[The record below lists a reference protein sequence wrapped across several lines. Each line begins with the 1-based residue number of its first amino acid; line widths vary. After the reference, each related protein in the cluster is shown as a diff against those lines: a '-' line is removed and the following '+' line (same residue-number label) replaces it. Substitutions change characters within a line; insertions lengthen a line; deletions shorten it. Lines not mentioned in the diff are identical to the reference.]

1 MKRIFLMIGI
11 LSVASQIEVRGQNID
26 PFLSGAIIAANATE
40 NAKYNSIKDNQ
51 TAIEKAQVAT
61 IIVVDQVNQIQNKI
75 YNGLMQV
82 SSVLKN
88 AYQIKECLQ
97 ALNDILSYEED
108 MLAEAGQN
116 PLALAF
122 ALKIQNEMAGKAVA
136 YYADIQEMVLKANS
150 KDLLMTAGERENLLY
165 KIQLDLNTLRAMA
178 AYSYYKVHLAV
189 MQGIIN
195 SFNPFKGYVDVDGK
209 IVKDLLANWKH

>member
-1 MKRIFLMIGI
+1 MRLKLLLLFLAVIGF
-11 LSVASQIEVRGQNID
+11 SKTYCQNID
-26 PFLSGAIIAANATE
+26 PFLEGAIIVSSATE
-40 NAKYNSIKDNQ
+40 NTNYNNIKDNQ
-51 TAIEKAQVAT
+51 TAIQRAQEAT
-61 IIVVDQVNQIQNKI
+61 IVVVDQVNQIQNKI

>member
-1 MKRIFLMIGI
+1 MKRIFLIIGI
-11 LSVASQIEVRGQNID
+11 LSFASLIDVSGQNID
-26 PFLSGAIIAANATE
+26 PFLEGAIIATNASE
-40 NAKYNSIKDNQ
+40 NANYNNIKNNQ
-51 TAIEKAQVAT
+51 TAIQRAQEAT
-61 IIVVDQVNQIQNKI
+61 IVVVDQVNQIQNKI
-75 YNGLMQV
+75 YKGLMQV

-97 ALNDILSYEED
+97 ALNDILSYESD
-108 MLAEAGQN
+108 MLSEAKQN

-122 ALKIQNEMAGKAVA
+122 ALKIQNEMVSKAVA
-136 YYADIQEMVLKANS
+136 YYANISAVVLKANT
-150 KDLLMTAGERENLLY
+150 KDLLMDAGERGTLLY

-195 SFNPFKGYVDVDGK
+195 SFNPFKGYVDIDGK

>member
-1 MKRIFLMIGI
+1 MRLKLLFLVIT
-11 LSVASQIEVRGQNID
+11 LCFQKVYSQNID
-26 PFLSGAIIAANATE
+26 PFLEGAIITANATE
-40 NAKYNSIKDNQ
+40 NSNYKNIKENQ
-51 TAIEKAQVAT
+51 TAVQRAQEAT
-61 IIVVDQVNQIQNKI
+61 IIVVDQVNQIQHKI

-97 ALNDILSYEED
+97 ALKDILSYEAD
-108 MLAEAGQN
+108 MLAEARQN
-116 PLALAF
+116 PLALVF
-122 ALKIQNEMAGKAVA
+122 ALKIQNEMAEKAVA
-136 YYADIQEMVLKANS
+136 SFATIQTVVLKANT
-150 KDLLMTAGERENLLY
+150 KELLMTAGERENLLY
-165 KIQLDLNTLRAMA
+165 KIQLELNTLRAMA

-195 SFNPFKGYVDVDGK
+195 SFNPFKGYVDIDGK

>member
-1 MKRIFLMIGI
+1 MKSFLIVI
-11 LSVASQIEVRGQNID
+11 LIMFGASFIKVSGQNID
-26 PFLSGAIIAANATE
+26 PFLEGAIITANATE
-40 NAKYNSIKDNQ
+40 NASYNNIKDNQ
-51 TAIEKAQVAT
+51 TAIQRAQEAT
-61 IIVVDQVNQIQNKI
+61 IVVVDQVNQIQNKI
-75 YNGLMQV
+75 YKGLMQV

-88 AYQIKECLQ
+88 AYQVKECLQ
-97 ALNDILSYEED
+97 ALNDILSYESD
-108 MLAEAGQN
+108 MLSEAKQN

-122 ALKIQNEMAGKAVA
+122 ALKVQNEMAGKAAA
-136 YYADIQEMVLKANS
+136 YYTNISTFVLKANT
-150 KDLLMTAGERENLLY
+150 KDLLMDAGERSTLLY

-195 SFNPFKGYVDVDGK
+195 SFNPFKGYVDIDGK

>member
-1 MKRIFLMIGI
+1 MKRFLIFFLI
-11 LSVASQIEVRGQNID
+11 LTGTSFIKAGGQNID
-26 PFLSGAIIAANATE
+26 PFLEGAIITANATE
-40 NAKYNSIKDNQ
+40 NADYNNIKDNQ
-51 TAIEKAQVAT
+51 TAIQKAQEAT
-61 IIVVDQVNQIQNKI
+61 ILVVDQVNQIQNKI
-75 YNGLMQV
+75 YQGLMHV
-82 SSVLKN
+82 SSLLKN

-97 ALNDILSYEED
+97 ALNDIFSYESD
-108 MLAEAGQN
+108 MLAEAQQN

-122 ALKIQNEMAGKAVA
+122 ALKIQNEMANKAIA
-136 YYADIQEMVLKANS
+136 YYANISAVVLKANT
-150 KDLLMTAGERENLLY
+150 KDLLMDAGERSTLLY

-195 SFNPFKGYVDVDGK
+195 SFNPFKGYVDIDGK

>member
-1 MKRIFLMIGI
+1 MRLKLLLLFLAVIGF
-11 LSVASQIEVRGQNID
+11 SKTYCQNID
-26 PFLSGAIIAANATE
+26 PFLEGAIIVSSATE
-40 NAKYNSIKDNQ
+40 NTNYNNIKDNQ
-51 TAIEKAQVAT
+51 TAIQRAQEAT
-61 IIVVDQVNQIQNKI
+61 IVVVDQVNQIQNKI

-88 AYQIKECLQ
+88 ANQIKECLQ
-97 ALNDILSYEED
+97 ALNDILSYEGD
-108 MLAEAGQN
+108 MLTEAQKN

-122 ALKIQNEMAGKAVA
+122 ALRIQNEMVSKAVS
-136 YYADIQEMVLKANS
+136 YYADIETVILKANT
-150 KDLLMTAGERENLLY
+150 KELLMTAGERETLLY
-165 KIQLDLNTLRAMA
+165 KVQLDLNTLRALA

-195 SFNPFKGYVDVDGK
+195 SFNPFKGYVDIDGK

>member
-1 MKRIFLMIGI
+1 MIAI
-11 LSVASQIEVRGQNID
+11 CFQKTYCQNID
-26 PFLSGAIIAANATE
+26 PFLAGAIITASATE
-40 NAKYNSIKDNQ
+40 NSNYKNIKDNQ
-51 TAIEKAQVAT
+51 TAIQRAQEAT
-61 IIVVDQVNQIQNKI
+61 ILVVDRVNQIQNKI

-97 ALNDILSYEED
+97 ALKDILSYEAD
-108 MLAEAGQN
+108 MLAEAKQN

-122 ALKIQNEMAGKAVA
+122 ALKIQNEMADKAVA
-136 YYADIQEMVLKANS
+136 YYSDIQEVVLKANT

-165 KIQLDLNTLRAMA
+165 KIQLDLNTLRALA

-195 SFNPFKGYVDVDGK
+195 SFNPFKGYVDIDGK

>member
-1 MKRIFLMIGI
+1 MKRIFLIIGI
-11 LSVASQIEVRGQNID
+11 LFIASQIEVSGQNID
-26 PFLSGAIIAANATE
+26 PFLEGAIIAANASE
-40 NAKYNSIKDNQ
+40 NANYNNIKDNQ
-51 TAIEKAQVAT
+51 TAIQRAQEAT
-61 IIVVDQVNQIQNKI
+61 ILVVDQVNQIQNKI
-75 YNGLMQV
+75 YKGLMHV

-97 ALNDILSYEED
+97 ALNDILSYESD

-122 ALKIQNEMAGKAVA
+122 ALKIQNEMAVRALA
-136 YYADIQEMVLKANS
+136 YYANISTVVLKANT
-150 KDLLMTAGERENLLY
+150 KDLLMDAGERSTLLY

-209 IVKDLLANWKH
+209 IVKDLLNNWKH

>member
-1 MKRIFLMIGI
+1 MRLKL
-11 LSVASQIEVRGQNID
+11 LLLVLAASISFEKAYCQNID
-26 PFLSGAIIAANATE
+26 PFLAGAIIVSNATE
-40 NAKYNSIKDNQ
+40 NSNYNNIKDNQ
-51 TAIEKAQVAT
+51 TAIQRAQEAT
-61 IIVVDQVNQIQNKI
+61 IVVVDQVNQIQNKI

-97 ALNDILSYEED
+97 ALNDILSYEGD
-108 MLAEAGQN
+108 MLAEAQKN

-122 ALKIQNEMAGKAVA
+122 ALKIQNEMVSKAVS
-136 YYADIQEMVLKANS
+136 YYSDIETVILKANT
-150 KDLLMTAGERENLLY
+150 KELLMTAGERETLLY
-165 KIQLDLNTLRAMA
+165 QVQLDLNTLRALA

-195 SFNPFKGYVDVDGK
+195 SFNPFKGYVDIDGK
-209 IVKDLLANWKH
+209 IVKDLLSNWKH

>member
-1 MKRIFLMIGI
+1 MKQFFLIISI
-11 LSVASQIEVRGQNID
+11 LFIASMKEVSGQNID
-26 PFLSGAIIAANATE
+26 PFLEGAIITANTTE
-40 NAKYNSIKDNQ
+40 NANYNKIKDNQ
-51 TAIEKAQVAT
+51 TAIQRAQEAT
-61 IIVVDQVNQIQNKI
+61 IVVVDQVNQIQNKI
-75 YNGLMQV
+75 YKGLMQV

-97 ALNDILSYEED
+97 ALKDILSYESD
-108 MLAEAGQN
+108 MLSEAQQN

-122 ALKIQNEMAGKAVA
+122 ALKIQNEMANKATA
-136 YYADIQEMVLKANS
+136 YYANISAFVLKANT
-150 KDLLMTAGERENLLY
+150 KDLLMDAGERSTLLY

-189 MQGIIN
+189 MQGLIN
-195 SFNPFKGYVDVDGK
+195 SFNPFKGYVDIDGK

>member
-1 MKRIFLMIGI
+1 MRLKL
-11 LSVASQIEVRGQNID
+11 LLLVLTASISFEKTYCQNID
-26 PFLSGAIIAANATE
+26 PFLAGAIITANATE
-40 NAKYNSIKDNQ
+40 NSNYNNIKDNQ
-51 TAIEKAQVAT
+51 TEIQRAQEAT
-61 IIVVDQVNQIQNKI
+61 IVVVDQVNQIQNKI

-97 ALNDILSYEED
+97 ALNDILSYEGD
-108 MLAEAGQN
+108 MLAEAQKN

-122 ALKIQNEMAGKAVA
+122 AFKIQNEMISKAVS
-136 YYADIQEMVLKANS
+136 YYADIQAVILKANS
-150 KDLLMTAGERENLLY
+150 KDLLMDAGERETLLY
-165 KIQLDLNTLRAMA
+165 KVQLDLNTLRALA

-195 SFNPFKGYVDVDGK
+195 SFNPFKSYVDIDGK
-209 IVKDLLANWKH
+209 IVQDLLANWKH

>member
-1 MKRIFLMIGI
+1 MKKFLIVI
-11 LSVASQIEVRGQNID
+11 LIVFSSAIIKVSGQNID
-26 PFLSGAIIAANATE
+26 PFLEGAIITANASE
-40 NAKYNSIKDNQ
+40 NANYNNIKNNQ
-51 TAIEKAQVAT
+51 TAIQRAQEAT
-61 IIVVDQVNQIQNKI
+61 IVVVDQVNQIQNKI
-75 YNGLMQV
+75 YKGLMQV

-97 ALNDILSYEED
+97 ALNDILSYESD
-108 MLAEAGQN
+108 MLSEAQQN

-122 ALKIQNEMAGKAVA
+122 ALKIQNEMADKAVA
-136 YYADIQEMVLKANS
+136 YYANISAVVLKANT
-150 KDLLMTAGERENLLY
+150 KDLLMDAGERGTLLY

-195 SFNPFKGYVDVDGK
+195 SFNPFKGYVDIDGK
-209 IVKDLLANWKH
+209 IVKDLLVNWKH

>member
-1 MKRIFLMIGI
+1 MKRFIIIFLVLTSTSLIK
-11 LSVASQIEVRGQNID
+11 AKGQNID
-26 PFLSGAIIAANATE
+26 PFLVGAIIAANATE
-40 NAKYNSIKDNQ
+40 NAKYNNIKDNQ
-51 TAIEKAQVAT
+51 TAIQKVQEAT

-75 YNGLMQV
+75 YKGLMQV

-97 ALNDILSYEED
+97 ALNDILSYESD

-122 ALKIQNEMAGKAVA
+122 ALKIQNEMAAKAIA
-136 YYADIQEMVLKANS
+136 YYANISTIVLKANT
-150 KDLLMTAGERENLLY
+150 KDLLMDAGERSTLLY

-195 SFNPFKGYVDVDGK
+195 SFNPFKGYVDIDGK
-209 IVKDLLANWKH
+209 IVKDLLNNWKH

>member
-1 MKRIFLMIGI
+1 MRLKLLLLM
-11 LSVASQIEVRGQNID
+11 LSASISFEKTYCQNID
-26 PFLSGAIIAANATE
+26 PFLAGAIIAANATE
-40 NAKYNSIKDNQ
+40 NSNYNNIKDNQ
-51 TAIEKAQVAT
+51 TAIQRAQEAT
-61 IIVVDQVNQIQNKI
+61 IVVVDQVNQIQNKI
-75 YNGLMQV
+75 YKGLMQV

-97 ALNDILSYEED
+97 ALNDILSYEGD
-108 MLAEAGQN
+108 MLAEAQKN

-122 ALKIQNEMAGKAVA
+122 ALKIQNEMVSKAVS
-136 YYADIQEMVLKANS
+136 YYADIETVILKANT
-150 KDLLMTAGERENLLY
+150 KELLMTAGERETLLY
-165 KIQLDLNTLRAMA
+165 KVQLDLNTLRALA

-195 SFNPFKGYVDVDGK
+195 SFNPFKGYVDIDGK

>member
-1 MKRIFLMIGI
+1 MRLKL
-11 LSVASQIEVRGQNID
+11 LLLVLTASISFEKTYCQNID
-26 PFLSGAIIAANATE
+26 PFLEGAIITANATE
-40 NAKYNSIKDNQ
+40 NSNYNKIKDNQ
-51 TAIEKAQVAT
+51 TAIQRAQEAT
-61 IIVVDQVNQIQNKI
+61 ILVVDQVNQIQNKI

-82 SSVLKN
+82 SSILKN

-97 ALNDILSYEED
+97 ALNDILSYEGD
-108 MLAEAGQN
+108 MLAESKQN

-136 YYADIQEMVLKANS
+136 YYTDIQAVILKANS
-150 KDLLMTAGERENLLY
+150 KDLLMDAGERETLLY
-165 KIQLDLNTLRAMA
+165 KVQLDLNTLRALA

-195 SFNPFKGYVDVDGK
+195 SFNPFKGYVDIDGK

>member
-1 MKRIFLMIGI
+1 MKRILLIIGI
-11 LSVASQIEVRGQNID
+11 LSVASLIKVSGQNID
-26 PFLSGAIIAANATE
+26 PFLEGAIIAANASE
-40 NAKYNSIKDNQ
+40 NANYNNIKSNQ
-51 TAIEKAQVAT
+51 TAIQRAQEAT
-61 IIVVDQVNQIQNKI
+61 ILVVDQVNQIQNKI
-75 YNGLMQV
+75 YKGLMQV

-97 ALNDILSYEED
+97 ALNDILSYESD
-108 MLAEAGQN
+108 MLSEAKQN

-122 ALKIQNEMAGKAVA
+122 ALRIQNEMVAKAVA
-136 YYADIQEMVLKANS
+136 YYANISAVVLKANT
-150 KDLLMTAGERENLLY
+150 KDLLMDAGERSTLLY

-195 SFNPFKGYVDVDGK
+195 SFNPFKGYVDIDGK

>member
-1 MKRIFLMIGI
+1 MKRFSIVI
-11 LSVASQIEVRGQNID
+11 LILFSSSLIKVCGQNID
-26 PFLSGAIIAANATE
+26 PFLEGAIITANASE
-40 NAKYNSIKDNQ
+40 NANYNNIKNNQ
-51 TAIEKAQVAT
+51 TAIQRAQEAT

-75 YNGLMQV
+75 YKGLMQV

-97 ALNDILSYEED
+97 ALKDILSYESD
-108 MLAEAGQN
+108 MLSEAQQN

-122 ALKIQNEMAGKAVA
+122 ALKIQNEMANKATA
-136 YYADIQEMVLKANS
+136 YYANISAFVLKANT
-150 KDLLMTAGERENLLY
+150 KDLLMDAGERSLLLY

-195 SFNPFKGYVDVDGK
+195 SFNPFKGYVDIDGK

>member
-1 MKRIFLMIGI
+1 MRLKLLLLFLAVIGF
-11 LSVASQIEVRGQNID
+11 SKTYCQNID
-26 PFLSGAIIAANATE
+26 PFLEGAIIVSSATE
-40 NAKYNSIKDNQ
+40 NTNYNNIKDNQ
-51 TAIEKAQVAT
+51 TAIQRAQEAT
-61 IIVVDQVNQIQNKI
+61 IVVVDQVNQIQNKI

-97 ALNDILSYEED
+97 ALNDILSYEGD
-108 MLAEAGQN
+108 MLAEAQKN

-122 ALKIQNEMAGKAVA
+122 ALRIQNEMVSKAVS
-136 YYADIQEMVLKANS
+136 YYADIETVILKANT
-150 KDLLMTAGERENLLY
+150 KELLMTAGERETLLY
-165 KIQLDLNTLRAMA
+165 KVQLDLNTLRALA

-195 SFNPFKGYVDVDGK
+195 SFNPFKGYVDIDGK

>member
-1 MKRIFLMIGI
+1 MSLKLLLLFIGVV
-11 LSVASQIEVRGQNID
+11 SFSKTYCQNID
-26 PFLSGAIIAANATE
+26 PFLEGAIIVSSATE
-40 NAKYNSIKDNQ
+40 NTNYNNIKDNQ
-51 TAIEKAQVAT
+51 TAIQRAQEAT

-75 YNGLMQV
+75 YNGLMQI
-82 SSVLKN
+82 SYVLKN

-97 ALNDILSYEED
+97 ALNDILSYEGD
-108 MLAEAGQN
+108 MLAEAQKN

-122 ALKIQNEMAGKAVA
+122 AIKIQNEMVSKAVS
-136 YYADIQEMVLKANS
+136 YYADIETVILKANT
-150 KDLLMTAGERENLLY
+150 KELLMTAGERETLLY
-165 KIQLDLNTLRAMA
+165 KVQLDLNTLRALA

-195 SFNPFKGYVDVDGK
+195 SFNPFKGYVDIDGK

>member
-1 MKRIFLMIGI
+1 MRLQLLLLFLVVISFGKTYC
-11 LSVASQIEVRGQNID
+11 QNID
-26 PFLSGAIIAANATE
+26 PFLAGAIITANATE
-40 NAKYNSIKDNQ
+40 NSNYNNIKDNQ
-51 TAIEKAQVAT
+51 TAIQRAQEAT
-61 IIVVDQVNQIQNKI
+61 IVVVDQVNQIQNKI

-97 ALNDILSYEED
+97 ALNDILSYEGD
-108 MLAEAGQN
+108 MLAEAQKN

-122 ALKIQNEMAGKAVA
+122 TLKIQNEMVSKAVS
-136 YYADIQEMVLKANS
+136 YYADIETVILKANT
-150 KDLLMTAGERENLLY
+150 KELLMTAGERETLLY
-165 KIQLDLNTLRAMA
+165 KVQLDLNTLRALA

-195 SFNPFKGYVDVDGK
+195 SFNPFKGYVDIDGK

>member
-1 MKRIFLMIGI
+1 MRLKLLLLFLAVIGY
-11 LSVASQIEVRGQNID
+11 SKTYCQNID
-26 PFLSGAIIAANATE
+26 PFLEGAIIVSSATE
-40 NAKYNSIKDNQ
+40 NTNYNNIKDNQ
-51 TAIEKAQVAT
+51 TAIQRAQEAT
-61 IIVVDQVNQIQNKI
+61 IVVVDQVNQIQNKI

-97 ALNDILSYEED
+97 ALNDILSYEGD
-108 MLAEAGQN
+108 MLAEAQKN

-122 ALKIQNEMAGKAVA
+122 ALRIQNEMVSKAVS
-136 YYADIQEMVLKANS
+136 YYADIETVILKANT
-150 KDLLMTAGERENLLY
+150 KELLMTAGERETLLY
-165 KIQLDLNTLRAMA
+165 KVQLDLNTLRALA

-195 SFNPFKGYVDVDGK
+195 SFNPFKGYVDIDGK
-209 IVKDLLANWKH
+209 IVKDLLNNWKH